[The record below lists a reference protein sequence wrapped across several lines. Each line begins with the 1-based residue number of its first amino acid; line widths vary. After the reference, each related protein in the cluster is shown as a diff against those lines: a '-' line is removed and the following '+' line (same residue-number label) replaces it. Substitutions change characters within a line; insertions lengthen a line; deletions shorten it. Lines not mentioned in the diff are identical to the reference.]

1 MAKIY
6 FKPICSKC
14 GNQILSVISY
24 SKDIE
29 KIPDVNLK
37 YDAYF
42 ISSGTIEPFKCPNC
56 GEIFDGIEMPIAL
69 PYDNRKEY
77 SLSN

>member
-6 FKPICSKC
+6 FKPICTKC
-14 GNQILSVISY
+14 GNQIFSTISY
-24 SKDIE
+24 SEDIE
-29 KIPDVNLK
+29 KHGSK
-37 YDAYF
+37 F
-42 ISSGTIEPFKCPNC
+42 FSRRTIAPFRCPNC

-69 PYDNRKEY
+69 PYDNRKEF

>member
-1 MAKIY
+1 MPKIH

-14 GNQILSVISY
+14 GNQIFSVINY

-29 KIPDVNLK
+29 KHGSK
-37 YDAYF
+37 F
-42 ISSGTIEPFKCPNC
+42 ISKETIVPFSCPNC

-69 PYDNRKEY
+69 HYDNRKQEDW
-77 SLSN
+77 

>member
-29 KIPDVNLK
+29 K
-37 YDAYF
+37 YASYF
-42 ISSGTIEPFKCPNC
+42 TSRGTIEPLRCPNC
-56 GEIFDGIEMPIAL
+56 GDAFDGIEMPIAL
-69 PYDNRKEY
+69 PYDNSSDMTWKGENEC
-77 SLSN
+77 L

>member
-14 GNQILSVISY
+14 GNQIFSAISY

-29 KIPDVNLK
+29 KHDVYLT
-37 YDAYF
+37 
-42 ISSGTIEPFKCPNC
+42 SRETIEPFRCPNC

-69 PYDNRKEY
+69 PYGNRKDCH
-77 SLSN
+77 